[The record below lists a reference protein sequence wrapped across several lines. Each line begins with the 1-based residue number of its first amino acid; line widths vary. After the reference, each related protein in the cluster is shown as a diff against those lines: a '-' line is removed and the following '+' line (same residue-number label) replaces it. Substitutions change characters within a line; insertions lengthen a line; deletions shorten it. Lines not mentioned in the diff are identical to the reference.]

1 MSEETRNETA
11 LVVPEFDLQARL
23 REHRLYLKAC
33 KLLLNEDD
41 YAIIRGRK
49 HRKRSG
55 WAKLRK
61 AFTINT
67 EIIREARIEI
77 GDDWGYLIT
86 VRASHPSGRFEEADG
101 AIMASEL
108 VEGNIE
114 PTVHNVRA
122 KALTRAKNRA
132 SSDVLGA
139 GVVSAEEAAI
149 LKAHWIDDPTVRSRF
164 WALAKGTLKLT
175 EQQVY
180 DTLGVE
186 HVHDFTGTMG
196 EAKARLEEMAIGKE
210 GA

>member
-1 MSEETRNETA
+1 MGKEKRTETA
-11 LVVPEFDLQARL
+11 LAVPEFDLQARL
-23 REHRLYLKAC
+23 KEHRLYLKAC
-33 KLLLNEDD
+33 KLLLNDDD
-41 YAIIRGRK
+41 YAVIKGRK

-61 AFTINT
+61 AFAINT
-67 EIIREARIEI
+67 EIIRERRLEI

-108 VEGNIE
+108 VNGNIE
-114 PTVHNVRA
+114 PTVHNIRA

-149 LKAHWIDDPTVRSRF
+149 LKAHWIEDATVRKRF
-164 WALAKGTLKLT
+164 WGFAKGVLHMT
-175 EQQVY
+175 EERVY
-180 DTLGVE
+180 QELGVKKI
-186 HVHDFTGTMG
+186 HDFTGTMKD
-196 EAKARLEEMAIGKE
+196 AKRLLEEAAIGKE
-210 GA
+210 GT